1 MVKLILTSSIS
12 YFNIVSRS
20 PPWGFGHKVAAHLIP
35 YLMSYTRL
43 LGWWLLLIPNVTNPW
58 VKLTLENQ
66 LVREGCQRA
75 YKDTIKPLLN
85 PCGTLKS

>member
-1 MVKLILTSSIS
+1 MVNLILISSIS
-12 YFNIVSRS
+12 YFNLVSRS
-20 PPWGFGHKVAAHLIP
+20 PPWGFDHKVAAHLIP
-35 YLMSYTRL
+35 YLMSYTQL

-66 LVREGCQRA
+66 LAREGCQRA
-75 YKDTIKPLLN
+75 YKDTVKPLLN